1 MTFIENKF
9 DILDVKDLKVFKD
22 KKIVF
27 YNELDFIVSYMDD
40 LWINVTRE
48 DTTMLVIRID
58 DSDKDKDEIRR
69 TIIEIKTINK
79 NFNNALDIHLIF
91 KTNKYEKFITG
102 DSKVVIEDD
111 YSRDELKQLLEKY
124 KIEYTAEDFDSL
136 CDKKTTFL
144 ELKKGS
150 IKSREKTKKDRI
162 IGFTMC

>member
-9 DILDVKDLKVFKD
+9 DILDAKDLKVFKD
-22 KKIVF
+22 KRIVF
-27 YNELDFIVSYMDD
+27 YNELDFTVSYMDN

-48 DTTMLVIRID
+48 DTTILAIGID

-79 NFNNALDIHLIF
+79 NFNNALDVHLIF

-124 KIEYTAEDFDSL
+124 KIEYTAEDLDNL

>member
-58 DSDKDKDEIRR
+58 DSDKDKDEIKR

>member
-40 LWINVTRE
+40 LWINVTRK